1 MHVNKHRLFSSRAL
15 ENTKVHFPPH
25 DFHQTPTPSLK
36 LLYLNVI
43 RTCSSFN
50 DEVGLQSDLR
60 EITIGFQFLK

>member
-1 MHVNKHRLFSSRAL
+1 MLISIGC
-15 ENTKVHFPPH
+15 
-25 DFHQTPTPSLK
+25 FHQELWKIRRFTFLLMTFIQTPTPSLK